1 MSLTRKQ
8 KEHSVNKVQESISAA
23 SSVVFLAYNG
33 LTVEEVNEL
42 RGNLH
47 AIGGSMRVVPKRLLK
62 IALHNIKLDFDP
74 TAHAGQ
80 LAVVWGDDAVAPA
93 KTLNAFVQKRQEKIR
108 FLAGTLEGNMLS
120 LEEVTSLS
128 KLPSRDELIAN
139 LVSVIAGPTRG
150 LVTVLSGI
158 PRRAVRVLRAIAE
171 QKGSANSTA

>member
-1 MSLTRKQ
+1 MERK
-8 KEHSVNKVQESISAA
+8 
-23 SSVVFLAYNG
+23 G
-33 LTVEEVNEL
+33 LVKMA
-42 RGNLH
+42 RR
-47 AIGGSMRVVPKRLLK
+47 I
-62 IALHNIKLDFDP
+62 IKLDFDP

-150 LVTVLSGI
+150 LVTALSGI
-158 PRRAVRVLRAIAE
+158 PRNMVQVLKVIAD
-171 QKGSANSTA
+171 QKQNA

>member
-62 IALHNIKLDFDP
+62 IALRNIKLDFDP

-150 LVTVLSGI
+150 LVTALSGI
-158 PRRAVRVLRAIAE
+158 PRNMVQVLKVIAD
-171 QKGSANSTA
+171 QKQNA